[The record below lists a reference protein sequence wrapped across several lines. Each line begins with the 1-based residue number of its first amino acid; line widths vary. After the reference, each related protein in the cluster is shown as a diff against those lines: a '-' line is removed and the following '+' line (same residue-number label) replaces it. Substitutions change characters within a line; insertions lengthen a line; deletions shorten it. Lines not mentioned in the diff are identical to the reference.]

1 MEPADV
7 KSSTYFDFNKA
18 NNKENPNF
26 EVANHVR
33 ISKYRDI
40 FSNRYQIGQ
49 KKFLWLKKFKILC
62 REHMLLVILTVKK
75 LLERFTKK
83 NCRKKMKKS
92 LDLRK

>member
-26 EVANHVR
+26 EVGNHVR

-49 KKFLWLKKFKILC
+49 KKFL
-62 REHMLLVILTVKK
+62 
-75 LLERFTKK
+75 
-83 NCRKKMKKS
+83 
-92 LDLRK
+92 